1 MQKIDVLVDFLVKTT
16 DWEGRS
22 KEIGNLISNMT
33 ANQILEALD
42 KASKIRERLAD
53 TPLGKELS

>member
-22 KEIGNLISNMT
+22 KEISNLISNMT
-33 ANQILEALD
+33 AKQILEALD